1 MRILYM
7 LNTLA
12 IGGAERLVLALGE
25 RMAARGH
32 SVRIVALGKDRPDEW
47 STDLEVVRLGMDRR
61 RPVRAL
67 SGVVQGAHALRDF
80 RPHIVHSHNF
90 HGNMMA
96 RALLLTC
103 RSSRV
108 ISTLHNEY
116 EGGTARMFAL
126 KITDSLSERTVAVS
140 QAVAERALQLGIVRR
155 AKCHV
160 ILNGIDIAASY
171 SG

>member
-7 LNTLA
+7 LNPRA

-32 SVRIVALGKDRPDEW
+32 SVRIVALGEERPDEW
-47 STDLEVVRLGMDRR
+47 ATNLNLIRLGMDRH
-61 RPVRAL
+61 PVHAL
-67 SGVVQGAHALRDF
+67 SGVVQGARALRDF

-96 RALLLTC
+96 RALLLTR
-103 RSSRV
+103 RSTRV

-126 KITDSLSERTVAVS
+126 KAHRFSQQEKRGGESGGCRARAATGNCSAGKMPCHPERN
-140 QAVAERALQLGIVRR
+140 RHRF
-155 AKCHV
+155 
-160 ILNGIDIAASY
+160 SY
-171 SG
+171 S